1 MLKAPDSIRSSSQS
15 VMALAAACCAGFL
28 WGTGAVVVNVL
39 IAKHGFTPENIS
51 FWRFSIGSVILLAIF
66 GKQIHW
72 QRLQPLIMTVL
83 AAGTAM
89 AGYVLFWFLGIEQ
102 IGAAIPTLIALCLP
116 PVLVTVFALVRGQE
130 TVDLQL
136 FAVLTAAL
144 TGTFLI
150 VSRHDTGAVTTDQ
163 HHLFMGVFYA
173 IGAAILYTGF
183 ALISGRLSTRLGA
196 GQATTCLTV
205 VAALV
210 MGLSSLYRPL
220 YWPTGIPPQAWF
232 LYLGVVTA
240 ALALL
245 AFSWGAAR
253 LTPTAL
259 TIATLVE
266 PLTAVLLAALFLDE
280 QLGVWQWLGG
290 FLLLFSIW
298 GLGRRRTLPALQL

>member
-1 MLKAPDSIRSSSQS
+1 
-15 VMALAAACCAGFL
+15 MALGAACSAGFF
-28 WGTGAVVVNVL
+28 WGTGAVVVNLL

-51 FWRFSIGSVILLAIF
+51 FWRFTVGAVILLAVF
-66 GKQIHW
+66 GRRIHW
-72 QRLQPLIMTVL
+72 PQLRPLLMTVL

-89 AGYVLFWFLGIEQ
+89 AGYVLCWFLGIEH

-116 PVLVTVFALVRGQE
+116 PVLVTIFALVRGQE
-130 TVDLQL
+130 TLNLQL
-136 FAVLTAAL
+136 LALLAAAL
-144 TGTFLI
+144 TGTVLI
-150 VSRHDTGAVTTDQ
+150 VSRHDTGAGITDQ
-163 HHLFMGVFYA
+163 HELIIGVSYS
-173 IGAAILYTGF
+173 IGSAILYAGF

-210 MGLSSLYRPL
+210 MGLASLYRPL
-220 YWPTGIPPQAWF
+220 YWPAGIPPQAWF

-259 TIATLVE
+259 TVATLVE
-266 PLTAVLLAALFLDE
+266 PLTAVLLAALFLG
-280 QLGVWQWLGG
+280 QRLGVGQWLGG

-298 GLGRRRTLPALQL
+298 GLGRRRT